1 MIKYHIYS
9 RIESDCYEIILVK
22 RGKERRKIEKERSK
36 SAIINARW
44 EEKEKRREEVKEV
57 QVKEAIYSGTERI
70 RSRLCGHKSACSYD
84 NPKGG

>member
-1 MIKYHIYS
+1 M
-9 RIESDCYEIILVK
+9 K
-22 RGKERRKIEKERSK
+22 REKERRKIEKERSK